1 MIKFIFYDVR
11 KHYQNTNGYNGEP
24 TREYNI
30 FLDNHEFAGGYGSQ
44 YGVNPISTGFQSWVN
59 STSPTKTRAQYIT
72 FRSYDLLQQNP
83 QYFTEENLNISIYIY
98 GGKTKTDGKKSTI
111 DLSEY
116 SADYRFIDLSG
127 GASNITGVNF
137 KNYNA
142 SKYNQRDT
150 AMPFI
155 FLGDDKIQNYKSS
168 LINCSFENIT
178 LNKKQPLVRMAYIDS
193 PQDSSVISESGG
205 LIDGCVFKDNNASQM
220 VAIAGSKSDGSHS
233 DDGPIFYGFE
243 ANNNLFVNNKG
254 TKEYLS
260 PTQSLG
266 LCMKIWNEA
275 FNVTLNNNRF
285 INNTNAVHGAAYCI
299 IGFNATVTN
308 NYFEG
313 NEAVFGAGIEAH
325 NGNITIKNCT
335 FINNVAKGNHT
346 QLPYRDGSGAGI
358 ALLGCNN
365 YISNCTK

>member
-1 MIKFIFYDVR
+1 MIRNCTFENITLNPNQPLYAAGQVLDLHFDTQKSTGNSPILSNLIKFIFYDVR

-137 KNYNA
+137 
-142 SKYNQRDT
+142 
-150 AMPFI
+150 
-155 FLGDDKIQNYKSS
+155 
-168 LINCSFENIT
+168 
-178 LNKKQPLVRMAYIDS
+178 
-193 PQDSSVISESGG
+193 
-205 LIDGCVFKDNNASQM
+205 
-220 VAIAGSKSDGSHS
+220 
-233 DDGPIFYGFE
+233 
-243 ANNNLFVNNKG
+243 
-254 TKEYLS
+254 
-260 PTQSLG
+260 
-266 LCMKIWNEA
+266 
-275 FNVTLNNNRF
+275 
-285 INNTNAVHGAAYCI
+285 
-299 IGFNATVTN
+299 
-308 NYFEG
+308 
-313 NEAVFGAGIEAH
+313 
-325 NGNITIKNCT
+325 
-335 FINNVAKGNHT
+335 
-346 QLPYRDGSGAGI
+346 
-358 ALLGCNN
+358 
-365 YISNCTK
+365 